1 MQLLDRVLL
10 FWVTFVKSPPPSQQ
24 VSPGFGLMLSREALS
39 SWFPPTCTIEVERAH
54 AFENP
59 SYILGRSSVPTHTPC
74 SRSRN
79 RPPGTGLLSRG
90 ELPAGV
96 LQMDRFTYGTQI
108 QEAWESSM
116 ERSSLQVAIAWYAM
130 LIDCIFLFRFTE
142 KNKTICSPH
151 CLQVDPLSGL
161 NFIFLGQTV

>member
-59 SYILGRSSVPTHTPC
+59 SYILGRSSC
-74 SRSRN
+74 SY
-79 RPPGTGLLSRG
+79 PHPM
-90 ELPAGV
+90 LPV
-96 LQMDRFTYGTQI
+96 
-108 QEAWESSM
+108 QE
-116 ERSSLQVAIAWYAM
+116 
-130 LIDCIFLFRFTE
+130 
-142 KNKTICSPH
+142 
-151 CLQVDPLSGL
+151 
-161 NFIFLGQTV
+161 QTTRHWAAF